1 MNLFRSLKHPNFR
14 LHITG
19 QAISLIGTWMQ
30 RIAISWMVYDIT
42 NSVFWLGFVSFASLS
57 PSLFLAPFVGS
68 FVDRHTKYRLVYKTQ
83 IGLMVQAGI
92 LALVV
97 FFEKETVALLTLL
110 GFVQGVINTLDVVG
124 RQSLMGYLVPDKKDL
139 SNAIALHSSVFNAA
153 RMVGPA
159 VGGFLLSMYGEFTC
173 FLINFLSFIP
183 VLYCLSKMNVVERK
197 EFRSTESM
205 WKGFVEGFHYLRRS
219 PHISS
224 LIIIMTCSSLLIIPY
239 SSLLPAI
246 ARVLFE
252 GDEAVFSWFE
262 SMAGLG
268 AMIGAFS
275 MARLRSGSNLRYRV
289 MGTALMIGIGLLLL
303 AQSSILGLAL
313 GYVMLISFAMM
324 VQNSSINT
332 YIQTHAMPAY
342 KARVMSYYVM
352 AFQGV
357 FPVGSLLIG
366 TLADTFGL
374 RPVLQFMGIMGITI
388 AVGYYVYLRLHIQR
402 RLFNFHK

>member
-1 MNLFRSLKHPNFR
+1 
-14 LHITG
+14 
-19 QAISLIGTWMQ
+19 MQ

-42 NSVFWLGFVSFASLS
+42 NSVFWLGFVSFVSLS
-57 PSLFLAPFVGS
+57 PSLFLAPFIGS

-83 IGLMVQAGI
+83 VGLMIQSGI

-97 FFEKETVALLTLL
+97 FFGKETVALLATL
-110 GFVQGVINTLDVVG
+110 GFVQGLISTLDVVG
-124 RQSLMGYLVPDKKDL
+124 RQSLMGYLVPEKKDL

-159 VGGFLLSMYGEFTC
+159 VGGVLLSMYGEFTC
-173 FLINFLSFIP
+173 FMVNFLSFVP
-183 VLYCLSKMNVVERK
+183 VLFCLSRMKVVERR
-197 EFRSTESM
+197 ELRSTEST
-205 WKGFVEGFHYLRRS
+205 WRGLVNGYQYLRRS

-224 LIIIMTCSSLLIIPY
+224 LIVIMVCSSLFMIPY
-239 SSLLPAI
+239 SSLLPAV
-246 ARVLFE
+246 ARVLFD

-268 AMIGAFS
+268 AMVGAFS
-275 MARLRSGSNLRYRV
+275 MARLRSGANLRYRV
-289 MGTALMIGIGLLLL
+289 MGSALLVGIGLLLL
-303 AQSSILGLAL
+303 AQSSVLGFAL
-313 GYVMLISFAMM
+313 GYIALVGFAMM

-332 YIQTHAMPAY
+332 YIQTHAVPSY

-366 TLADTFGL
+366 ALAETFGL
-374 RPVLQFMGIMGITI
+374 RHVLYLMGGVGI
-388 AVGYYVYLRLHIQR
+388 AVALGYYVYLRTHIQR
-402 RLFNFHK
+402 RLFSFPR